1 MSQLTPHSS
10 AGGRLPEGGIG
21 VPGDPSNRK
30 LDPTASG
37 SALRCLTAALFTPF
51 RDANL
56 LKGVK
61 VQPLISIRRPNPTE
75 PTVVQGERK
84 ANPKYW
90 TPCAALAGPVWTEP
104 PHVEPLGPESMEA
117 QPC

>member
-1 MSQLTPHSS
+1 MSQFTPQSTAGRRLTK
-10 AGGRLPEGGIG
+10 GGIG
-21 VPGDPSNRK
+21 PPGDPVNRK

-37 SALRCLTAALFTPF
+37 PALRCPTGELFTPF

-61 VQPLISIRRPNPTE
+61 VPPLISIRRPHPTE